1 MFECCKD
8 VNPIRK
14 MKTLCGLSDSE
25 PDNDENERAP
35 DFENIDDN
43 DDKLLL
49 LGDELNE
56 LSNEARETIPS
67 TDKTLIQL
75 DVPKI
80 VVMGSQSSGKS
91 SFLNCLIKYDLM
103 PTGHQMIT
111 KNPVYV
117 RMYKIKKEQ
126 NLDECAKIST
136 YEHDVLTTHKT
147 ILLSSENYKKMF
159 KDEFERITT
168 KIVGK
173 WENISTKPIYVDI
186 YSYKVS
192 NLALVDLPGIIAV
205 PKTDKGQSFTL
216 VEDIKS
222 LVESEITKKNT
233 YVVLCIEARPD
244 IETDIGLSTFRE
256 IKKQNPGLKAVTLFT
271 KLDMLVG
278 DRLSQFQ
285 STLKDGLSK
294 DLQTDD
300 GYYCISAKY
309 DLPNWYYGHL
319 GGSSSVIFKNRL
331 YGINNFFIF
340 LKRKII
346 GSMKRSFNKLKENM
360 GEFIKNINSLNPQLS
375 ENLRN
380 TGEKMTFITH
390 NIYILSRAIS
400 NSFNAIGHDNN
411 VAYNFKVV
419 FGKYA
424 QNISDLDPFST
435 ENLSDEKLK
444 SVMDNFDGY
453 LPSTKITAT
462 SVINK
467 CLTDRDVLPM
477 KLIVNASTSC
487 IQQIGVIILN
497 LVKKFLEMD
506 KLDIHQLELNSPSV
520 PIYQFPNL
528 KEFILKTTTDLIKTY
543 EDEAMKVIRDYILIQ
558 EKQVWVSKKDLD
570 KMYDTNVSLE
580 SKFNENNN
588 SLSMITDDDDKINY
602 DAYLKD
608 TTDPSN
614 KLKDDNIA
622 DFEINPNNHRA
633 LVEMRFLTKVIFR
646 RIASSTQSVAVK
658 TIIRTLIKKIENH
671 FFLELI
677 KKINEVDDINNYFY
691 DSDEKVQ
698 QNYKVETILAKAN
711 RLYSSIR
718 NFDFY

>member
-14 MKTLCGLSDSE
+14 MRTLCGLSDSE
-25 PDNDENERAP
+25 PDSDENERAP

-80 VVMGSQSSGKS
+80 VVMGAQSSGKS

-147 ILLSSENYKKMF
+147 ILLNSENYKKMF

-233 YVVLCIEARPD
+233 YVVLCIESRPD

-360 GEFIKNINSLNPQLS
+360 GEFIKNINALNPQLS

-487 IQQIGVIILN
+487 IQQIGVIILD

-528 KEFILKTTTDLIKTY
+528 KEFILKTTTDLIKTF
-543 EDEAMKVIRDYILIQ
+543 EDEAMKVIKDYILIQ

-580 SKFNENNN
+580 SKFNENTN

-633 LVEMRFLTKVIFR
+633 VVEMRFLTKVIFK